1 MDFINIATAIAK
13 AGAVEAEN
21 AALRGSIIK
30 FQRANAAA
38 LAVSDAKAN
47 ERIAELEAVLNLFV
61 KQWNACGP
69 NSDFGRYFSNVRD
82 AAKAALEVR
91 S

>member
-1 MDFINIATAIAK
+1 MTKDEMTFEIECNKDLIRKMEAYVKVFVASD
-13 AGAVEAEN
+13 AGLTNDVLALRAECEEMR
-21 AALRGSIIK
+21 AALT
-30 FQRANAAA
+30 
-38 LAVSDAKAN
+38 
-47 ERIAELEAVLNLFV
+47 LFL

-82 AAKAALEVR
+82 AAKKAIGDK